1 MAAVGAATQLL
12 NMVQIFYT
20 LVATGVAI
28 IINQNLGAG
37 NRRYSGEVATV
48 ALALCAGLSI
58 LMGAAISIFAL
69 PLMGMM
75 QLTGEVLVLAADYF
89 RIVTALAITQALI
102 TLFSFIV
109 RCYGRTQIAMVVALV
124 MNVIN
129 ALLCLLVVYRPL
141 ETPLQ
146 GVAGIGWGADYQ
158 RGGGPWHHDHRHP
171 PGKGGLYLKGAA
183 PAAGEDDPP
192 DLCGEHPA
200 RGSQPLLRGEPGGLY
215 CHQ

>member
-1 MAAVGAATQLL
+1 MGEWKQMGFLRANRDINRLETPEGQITLLGLFLPLLIETLLRNLMGTVSVVILSQYSDNAVAAVGAATQLL

-58 LMGAAISIFAL
+58 LTGAAMSIFAL

-89 RIVTALAITQALI
+89 RIVTALAITQA
-102 TLFSFIV
+102 
-109 RCYGRTQIAMVVALV
+109 
-124 MNVIN
+124 
-129 ALLCLLVVYRPL
+129 CLLYTSRCV
-141 ETPLQ
+141 
-146 GVAGIGWGADYQ
+146 
-158 RGGGPWHHDHRHP
+158 
-171 PGKGGLYLKGAA
+171 
-183 PAAGEDDPP
+183 
-192 DLCGEHPA
+192 
-200 RGSQPLLRGEPGGLY
+200 
-215 CHQ
+215 